1 MTSKGF
7 CLQCFLPLVGC
18 DQKKFC
24 SSSCSARYNNR
35 LRTNRTKESR
45 LLTSVA
51 VRKSLGVSDGPYAR
65 IYLLKCQVCEEAYYR
80 PRRGSRVCSKS
91 CQSLLE
97 SQRRLGKPNP
107 KSKYSGKRI
116 SRVEYHY
123 YRTLAEFKLK
133 PKDLLRIKGYDL
145 FREFGIWSVNNK
157 RGVVR
162 DHILSTKDGWVQ
174 EIDPAIISHPAN
186 CQFLSINENS
196 TKGDKSWITYSE
208 LLYRIQGWP
217 S

>member
-1 MTSKGF
+1 MKNKGF
-7 CLQCFLPLVGC
+7 CLECSQPLMRY

-24 SSSCSARYNNR
+24 SNSCSARYNNK
-35 LRTNRTKESR
+35 LRATRTTESR
-45 LLTSVA
+45 LRTSVA
-51 VRKSLGVSDGPYAR
+51 VRKSLGVSVGLYTR
-65 IYLLKCQVCEEAYYR
+65 IYLLKCQVCKRAYYH
-80 PRRGSRVCSKS
+80 PRRNSRVCSRR
-91 CQSLLE
+91 CQNLLE

-133 PKDLLRIKGYDL
+133 PRDLPRLKGYDL
-145 FREFGIWSVNNK
+145 FLERGVWSLNNK

-162 DHILSTKDGWVQ
+162 DHMLSIKDGWLQ

-186 CQFLSINENS
+186 CQFLSVNENS
-196 TKGDKSWITYSE
+196 VKGDKSWMTYEE
-208 LLYRIQGWP
+208 LLSRIQNW
-217 S
+217 SC